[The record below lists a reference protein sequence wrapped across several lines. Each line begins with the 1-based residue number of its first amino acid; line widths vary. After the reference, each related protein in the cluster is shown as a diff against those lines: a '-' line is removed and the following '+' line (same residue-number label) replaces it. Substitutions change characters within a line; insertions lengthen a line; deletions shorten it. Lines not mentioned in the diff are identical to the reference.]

1 MGLSVGLGT
10 SAPRK
15 LDNANVLRAP
25 RHLFE
30 KRALP
35 AVGVEVVSAAICNR
49 RPALRMKQLGFGVD
63 RA

>member
-1 MGLSVGLGT
+1 M
-10 SAPRK
+10 
-15 LDNANVLRAP
+15 DNANVLSAP
-25 RHLFE
+25 RHLYD